1 MPGSDEQYDLVRVK
15 DASSNSKADTFFV
28 APKHLGRDG
37 AGTERMVLKE
47 VGEPPTPPAGNQY
60 LFLATDG
67 LLKAKFADGTVT
79 AIGGE
84 SGAPDDAEY
93 VTLSPNGDLSAEALH
108 QDLTGAEL
116 HDPAIHSGSHAEG
129 GADPVDVDS
138 LVNADLKADLTA
150 PDGTV
155 LSSQIPDLAVTET
168 FTVPDQAGRLAL
180 TDVQEGDVALQMDTD
195 EGYIFTGGDPSL
207 DANWS
212 LLSNF
217 DPPVDSVFGRVGDI
231 VAQAGDYAASQISN
245 FSSTV
250 LSSIDGAT
258 ITPAQTG
265 TSSSPTN
272 IQAESVT
279 TDSIT
284 TDEVDVTAETLV
296 RAGRATDS
304 SLISANTNTPVAID
318 EEVDNLG
325 EFADGTGRFTP
336 DKSGLYMIYMSV
348 LMRGDTTSGDE
359 IRFVA
364 RDETGTFDRRA
375 AYEQGFV
382 DARLSKTMVL
392 RLFAGREYSFLVT
405 NSNNSFTVDG
415 DRDTDLAIVRIYA

>member
-28 APKHLGRDG
+28 APKHVGRDG
-37 AGTERMVLKE
+37 AGTERVVLKE

-93 VTLSPNGDLSAEALH
+93 VTLSPNGDLSAESLH

-180 TDVQEGDVALQMDTD
+180 TDVQEGDVALQTDTD

-245 FSSTV
+245 FSSAV
-250 LSSIDGAT
+250 LNTIDGAS
-258 ITPAQTG
+258 ITP
-265 TSSSPTN
+265 N
-272 IQAESVT
+272 
-279 TDSIT
+279 
-284 TDEVDVTAETLV
+284 DVTATDVNTDSVNTDRTQTGEDAPAGTTQVALRQPLDGIANKV
-296 RAGRATDS
+296 QTRTQKTENVSTTEKAILTVGGLDGFVSVKTGRAVVMGSDLTDAATTFSDIITFTRAGAVTVAAESNRGSTDARTYS
-304 SLISANTNTPVAID
+304 IDAAKLSLTMAA
-318 EEVDNLG
+318 DNYKITVI
-325 EFADGTGRFTP
+325 ADGAT
-336 DKSGLYMIYMSV
+336 
-348 LMRGDTTSGDE
+348 
-359 IRFVA
+359 
-364 RDETGTFDRRA
+364 
-375 AYEQGFV
+375 
-382 DARLSKTMVL
+382 
-392 RLFAGREYSFLVT
+392 
-405 NSNNSFTVDG
+405 
-415 DRDTDLAIVRIYA
+415 